1 MAFVQFV
8 LIKGYFFF
16 FFLMVREDVVKL
28 LKTETIEVF
37 VLTLACMHAEVTA
50 ITFGLN
56 S

>member
-1 MAFVQFV
+1 
-8 LIKGYFFF
+8 
-16 FFLMVREDVVKL
+16 MVREDVVKL